1 MNFKIALNN
10 VKKSFKDYG
19 VYFLTLTLAVCIFY
33 TFNSI
38 GSQNAF
44 MELQQSQKT
53 YIETLNNIM
62 SYISI
67 FVIVVLGSLI
77 IYANKFLIK
86 KRNKEFGIYMILG
99 MGKFKISK
107 ILIFETFFIGIIS
120 LLSGLILGIIFSQ
133 GISLL
138 SLNLFEI
145 DMDRYT
151 FVVSFP
157 AILKTILYFS
167 IMFILVMILNL
178 IMISKFKIINLINST
193 KRNEKIKLRNPFIH
207 LILFVLAI
215 LSLIYSYNIAL
226 KLGLMEIFNNLFLT
240 ITVISLGVIGTILFF
255 LSISSFL
262 IYIFKRNNR
271 IYFRGLNIFIVK
283 QIGSKINTNFLSMSI
298 ICLMLFMTIG
308 ILSSGAAYRNSITN
322 GLIEST
328 PFDAS
333 AYMYLYD
340 EDLTVEES
348 FERMGFEFD
357 EGDEFVYFNEY
368 TLDTKLSDILD
379 KNYNYD
385 VRYIKISDYNKI
397 RELRNEEPLELL
409 NDEVLMISNRD
420 NIVPL
425 IEEYLKN
432 NDKIKINGMYY
443 KIKNNKL
450 IQENLIT
457 YAFKNNI
464 LTMVINDQILENS
477 GVISVSNV
485 NVNFNR
491 SNNSESQK
499 EFIEFLEIYKD
510 RNLNRDEVGFVV
522 GSTRDRV
529 YEDSKGLT
537 TIILFIGI
545 YLGIIFLIS
554 SMAVLSIQQ
563 LTDINDSINRY
574 NSLKRLG
581 VSIKQINKTIFS
593 QVLIYFSLPIC
604 LAIIHSIVGLK
615 LISDI
620 LRLYN
625 EPDIFVPSLITMGI
639 ILIVYLLYFYVTYGT
654 YKNVVKNEI

>member
-151 FVVSFP
+151 FVVSSP

>member
-522 GSTRDRV
+522 GSTRNRV